1 VGAAYFLGRLA
12 HGFGMD
18 GGKAKVGRMIGTLT
32 TMLIQLGLA
41 GVAALVAAGVM

>member
-1 VGAAYFLGRLA
+1 
-12 HGFGMD
+12 MD

-41 GVAALVAAGVM
+41 VVAALVAAGVM